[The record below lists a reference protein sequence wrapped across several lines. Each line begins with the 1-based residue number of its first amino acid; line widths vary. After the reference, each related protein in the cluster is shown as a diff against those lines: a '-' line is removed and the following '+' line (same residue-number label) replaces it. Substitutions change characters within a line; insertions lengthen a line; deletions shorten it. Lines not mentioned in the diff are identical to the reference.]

1 MARLNVSRM
10 IERIEYLATIS
21 ATAENGV
28 TRFSFTDQSERANDI
43 VQQWMEEA
51 GMKVHRDG
59 VNNLIGRYEG
69 TDPYSPVLMIGSH
82 IDSVKE
88 GGKYDGV
95 LGVIAGIEVVT
106 QLFEREIRPNRSIE
120 VVAFCDEEG
129 ARFHTSLIGS
139 RAMAG
144 QLTDEDLQT
153 ADEQG
158 ITLSDAMRQVGLDPA
173 NYASAKRDPKTV
185 HSYLEL
191 HIEQGPILQEEN
203 QPCGVVMGI
212 AGALRYNFCILGM
225 AGHAGTVPM
234 SLRKD
239 ALTGTAEMMMAI
251 EQIANQYPPLVAT
264 VGRLNVQPGV
274 GNVIPG
280 TVVGTLDIRDTD
292 EQRKLQVASEMLSA
306 CEQICRQ
313 RGLESRFE
321 LVTQSPAVRCS
332 PRLVALIE
340 NALIKRNI
348 KPLKLQSGAG
358 HDAMA
363 IAGVCD
369 VGMIFVRCKDGV
381 SHHPD
386 EYASPSDI
394 ETATEILFDV
404 VLNEC
409 IQTSEVN

>member
-51 GMKVHRDG
+51 GMKVYRDG